1 MKNLKSILVL
11 CLCVILMAAF
21 GTVLSQ
27 DEATPAFR
35 VSEVVP
41 DTTVT
46 VITKNIPADTSYL
59 VSLGNIGDPDS
70 VTAVAKFNSKNG
82 GALSVTVKIPEK
94 FQGQEALD
102 IILTDSNGGKIEGS
116 FENVAAAV
124 EPTAEPVVEEEEAAE
139 EPAAEEEAVDES
151 AAAEEEEVVEEE
163 SAAAEEEAV
172 DESAAA
178 EEEAVAD
185 ESAAAAE
192 EEVVEDE
199 SAAASEE
206 EVVDESA
213 AAEEEAA
220 AEESVSLVNDSAALE
235 EQPVEDES
243 SAYEEEAVEEQAAA
257 EEEVTE
263 ETVAADDILVSAETT
278 CDYSVTP
285 YVYIDSVVKD
295 GTVTFTTYN
304 FPADSTFSVQMGVFN
319 GTNPGRPQHHEPD
332 PRHNPENDPQPGYDP
347 EPRPEPKPQ
356 PIPDGNQG
364 VVALTQIFYDLEQP
378 APSFNDHHD
387 HGPKPAPVASVPTF
401 SGQEVGK
408 YETGDGSSQTLTFD
422 IPEDL
427 QGTGTIAL
435 WIADEGPC
443 GFYAYNYF
451 YNY

>member
-21 GTVLSQ
+21 GTVLAQ
-27 DEATPAFR
+27 DETAPAFR

-94 FQGQEALD
+94 YRGQEALD

-116 FENVAAAV
+116 FENIATAV
-124 EPTAEPVVEEEEAAE
+124 EPTAESVVEEEEAAE
-139 EPAAEEEAVDES
+139 EPAAEEEEAADESAAAEEELVDES
-151 AAAEEEEVVEEE
+151 AAAEEEVVEEE
-163 SAAAEEEAV
+163 SAAAEEEVVEEESAASEEEEVV

-178 EEEAVAD
+178 
-185 ESAAAAE
+185 
-192 EEVVEDE
+192 
-199 SAAASEE
+199 EE

-243 SAYEEEAVEEQAAA
+243 SAYEEEAAEESAAA
-257 EEEVTE
+257 EEEVVEE

-304 FPADSTFSVQMGVFN
+304 FPANSTFSVQMGVFN

-435 WIADEGPC
+435 WIADEGSC

>member
-21 GTVLSQ
+21 GTVLAQ
-27 DEATPAFR
+27 DETAPAFR

-94 FQGQEALD
+94 FQGREALD

-116 FENVAAAV
+116 FENIATAV
-124 EPTAEPVVEEEEAAE
+124 EPTAEPTE
-139 EPAAEEEAVDES
+139 EPAAEEEAVEEES
-151 AAAEEEEVVEEE
+151 AAAEEEAVEEE

-178 EEEAVAD
+178 EEEAAAE
-185 ESAAAAE
+185 ESVSLVNQTVEEEQAAE
-192 EEVVEDE
+192 EEAV
-199 SAAASEE
+199 
-206 EVVDESA
+206 
-213 AAEEEAA
+213 EEEAA
-220 AEESVSLVNDSAALE
+220 AEESVSLVN
-235 EQPVEDES
+235 QPVEDES
-243 SAYEEEAVEEQAAA
+243 AVYEDEAVDEQAV

-263 ETVAADDILVSAETT
+263 EAVAADDILVSTETT

-304 FPADSTFSVQMGVFN
+304 FPADSTFSVQMGVFT

-332 PRHNPENDPQPGYDP
+332 PRHDPENDPQPGYDP
-347 EPRPEPKPQ
+347 KPRPEPRPA

-364 VVALTQIFYDLEQP
+364 VVALTQLFYELEQP

-387 HGPKPAPVASVPTF
+387 HGPKPAPAASVPTF

-408 YETGDGSSQTLTFD
+408 YETGDGSSQTLTFE

-435 WIADEGPC
+435 WIADEGSC

>member
-1 MKNLKSILVL
+1 MEGKMKNLKSILVL

-21 GTVLSQ
+21 GTVLAQ
-27 DEATPAFR
+27 DETAPAFR

-116 FENVAAAV
+116 FENIATAV

-139 EPAAEEEAVDES
+139 EPAAEEEA
-151 AAAEEEEVVEEE
+151 AEEP
-163 SAAAEEEAV
+163 
-172 DESAAA
+172 
-178 EEEAVAD
+178 
-185 ESAAAAE
+185 
-192 EEVVEDE
+192 
-199 SAAASEE
+199 
-206 EVVDESA
+206 

-220 AEESVSLVNDSAALE
+220 EEPAAEEEVAEEPVAEEEAAADETVSLVN
-235 EQPVEDES
+235 ES
-243 SAYEEEAVEEQAAA
+243 VTLEEEAVEEEPAAADESVAEEEVAEESVAEEEAAEEPVA
-257 EEEVTE
+257 EEEVTEEAAEE
-263 ETVAADDILVSAETT
+263 ETVAADDILVSEETT

-304 FPADSTFSVQMGVFN
+304 FPANSTFSVQMGVFN

-332 PRHNPENDPQPGYDP
+332 PRHNPENDPQPGRDP
-347 EPRPEPKPQ
+347 KPLPEPKPQ

>member
-21 GTVLSQ
+21 GTVLAQ
-27 DEATPAFR
+27 DETAPAFR

-59 VSLGNIGDPDS
+59 VSLGNIGDADS

-116 FENVAAAV
+116 FENIATAV
-124 EPTAEPVVEEEEAAE
+124 EPTAEPVVEEEETAEEPAAEEEAAE
-139 EPAAEEEAVDES
+139 EPAAEEEAAEEP
-151 AAAEEEEVVEEE
+151 AAEEEAAEEPAAEEEE
-163 SAAAEEEAV
+163 AAADETVSLVNESVTLEEEAV
-172 DESAAA
+172 
-178 EEEAVAD
+178 EEEP
-185 ESAAAAE
+185 AAAE
-192 EEVVEDE
+192 EEVAEE
-199 SAAASEE
+199 PAAEE
-206 EVVDESA
+206 EVAEEPVAEESV
-213 AAEEEAA
+213 AEEEAA
-220 AEESVSLVNDSAALE
+220 EE
-235 EQPVEDES
+235 P
-243 SAYEEEAVEEQAAA
+243 EAD
-257 EEEVTE
+257 EEVTEEAAEE
-263 ETVAADDILVSAETT
+263 ETVAADDILVSEETT

-304 FPADSTFSVQMGVFN
+304 FPANSTFSVQMGVFN

-332 PRHNPENDPQPGYDP
+332 PRHNPENDPQPGRDPKPLP
-347 EPRPEPKPQ
+347 EPQPA

>member
-21 GTVLSQ
+21 GTVFAQ
-27 DEATPAFR
+27 DETAPAFR

-94 FQGQEALD
+94 YRGQEALD

-116 FENVAAAV
+116 FENIATAV

-139 EPAAEEEAVDES
+139 EPAAEEEA
-151 AAAEEEEVVEEE
+151 AEEP
-163 SAAAEEEAV
+163 
-172 DESAAA
+172 
-178 EEEAVAD
+178 
-185 ESAAAAE
+185 
-192 EEVVEDE
+192 
-199 SAAASEE
+199 
-206 EVVDESA
+206 

-220 AEESVSLVNDSAALE
+220 EEPAAEEEVAE
-235 EQPVEDES
+235 EP
-243 SAYEEEAVEEQAAA
+243 AA
-257 EEEVTE
+257 EEEVTEEAVEE
-263 ETVAADDILVSAETT
+263 ETVAADDILVSEETT

-304 FPADSTFSVQMGVFN
+304 FPANSTFSVQMGVFN

-435 WIADEGPC
+435 WIADEGSC

>member
-1 MKNLKSILVL
+1 MEGKMKNLKSILVL

-21 GTVLSQ
+21 GTVLAQ
-27 DEATPAFR
+27 DETAPAFR

-116 FENVAAAV
+116 FENIAAAV

-151 AAAEEEEVVEEE
+151 AAAEEE
-163 SAAAEEEAV
+163 AV

-178 EEEAVAD
+178 VEEEVVED
-185 ESAAAAE
+185 ESAADEEEVVEEESAAAE

-199 SAAASEE
+199 SAAA
-206 EVVDESA
+206 
-213 AAEEEAA
+213 EEEAA
-220 AEESVSLVNDSAALE
+220 DEESVSLVNDSAALE

-304 FPADSTFSVQMGVFN
+304 FPANSTFSVQMGVFN

-435 WIADEGPC
+435 WIADEGSC